1 MPSVGQEAKN
11 NESLWLEIKPA
22 SRNGHYVKP
31 HECHQARQDTSQAIN
46 QRFDDF
52 RHYLDKR
59 LDTIERLLNK

>member
-1 MPSVGQEAKN
+1 MNLFG
-11 NESLWLEIKPA
+11 LEIKPA

-31 HECHQARQDTSQAIN
+31 QECHQARQDTSQAIN